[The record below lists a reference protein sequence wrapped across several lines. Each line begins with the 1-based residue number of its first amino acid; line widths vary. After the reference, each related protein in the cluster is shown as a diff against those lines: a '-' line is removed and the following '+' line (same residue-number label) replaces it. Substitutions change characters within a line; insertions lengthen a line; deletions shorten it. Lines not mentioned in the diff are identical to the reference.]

1 MEWEREDQP
10 LADLMEPVARELL
23 GEPNA
28 ALSSKRELRWGSR
41 GSISVDLEKGVWMDH
56 EAGEGGGV
64 LDMLLR
70 WESVSGA
77 EAWEWMERKG
87 ISQPR
92 ANGRDRTRSNVVKLG
107 NIIATYDYTDEGGTF
122 LFQVVRFEPKDFRQ
136 RHRNKAGDWVWDIKG
151 IRRVP
156 FMLPELNAAIGED
169 RTVFVVEGEKDV
181 LNLRALGI
189 PATCNPMGAGAWHSD
204 LDQFFSGAEVVVIA
218 DNDPQA
224 VDKKTGKL
232 RFHKDTGR
240 PVLPGQDH
248 ANHVCEELIDVAKRV
263 RYLDLKTAWP
273 GCPLKG
279 DISDWIVAGGT
290 TEQLYSIADSLH
302 DWTPDTGVPAVPI
315 TFPFPIDGET
325 IPRRQWLI
333 PGFLLRRHLSVLV
346 APAGSGKS
354 LLTLQV
360 AMMGATQMNW
370 GGWHTR
376 QPIRSLVVN
385 SEDDGDEMR
394 RRLFAASQLMQT
406 DMRELR
412 SYIAFAETP
421 ESIIIAK
428 ADSKTK
434 TVVRTPMVES
444 LVRTIIENQ
453 FDLMIVDPFAET
465 FEGDENSNSELKW
478 AAVLWREIAR
488 RTNCSVLLVHHTR
501 KYGAEAGD
509 PGAARGGSALIGVA
523 RIVSTLFGMTEEEAK
538 AFSINTDDRGS
549 YLRFDDAKANLT
561 LVTFAARWFTKET
574 ITLPNAGDHD
584 PPDEVGVLKPWQP
597 PNPFDDL
604 NVAVANKILDT
615 LDRGVFDDDGKATG
629 DPYSLK
635 KSGGSKR
642 WAGQVIQGVMHCSDR
657 DAQKVLNKWLQNG
670 VVEEVAVITT
680 TSKGKARLGLKVN
693 PSARPGQK
701 MAEEML

>member
-1 MEWEREDQP
+1 MES
-10 LADLMEPVARELL
+10 VAREVL
-23 GEPNA
+23 GEPNM

-41 GSISVDLEKGVWMDH
+41 GSVSVDLEKGVWMDH

-64 LDMLLR
+64 LDFLARYENLT
-70 WESVSGA
+70 
-77 EAWEWMERKG
+77 EARDAFEWMERKG
-87 ISQPR
+87 ITKT
-92 ANGRDRTRSNVVKLG
+92 NGHDRGARDASRSNVVKLG
-107 NIIATYDYTDEGGTF
+107 NIISTYDYTDEAGTF

-136 RHRNKAGDWVWDIKG
+136 RHRNAAGDWVWDIKG

-156 FMLPELNAAIGED
+156 FMLPELTEAISED
-169 RTVFVVEGEKDV
+169 RTIFIVEGEKDV
-181 LNLRALGI
+181 LALWAVGI
-189 PATCNPMGAGAWHSD
+189 PATCNPMGAGAWHED
-204 LDQFFSGAEVVVIA
+204 LNSIFTNTDVIVIA

-224 VDKKTGKL
+224 KDKNGKL
-232 RFHKDTGR
+232 RFHKDGR

-248 ANHVCEELIDVAKRV
+248 ANHVCSELDGMARRV
-263 RYLDLKTAWP
+263 RYLDLKQAWP
-273 GCPLKG
+273 GCPWKG
-279 DISDWIVAGGT
+279 DITDWLAAGGAP
-290 TEQLYSIADSLH
+290 EQLYSIADSLR
-302 DWTPDTGVPAVPI
+302 DWTPDSGVPSVPI
-315 TFPFPIDGET
+315 TFPFPIIGED

-333 PGFLLRRHLSVLV
+333 PGFLLRRHVSVLV

-360 AMMGATQMNW
+360 AMMGATQMTW
-370 GGWHTR
+370 GGWHPR
-376 QPIRSLVVN
+376 QSIKSLVVN

-394 RRLFAASQLMQT
+394 RRLYAASQLMAC

-421 ESIIIAK
+421 ESIIIAR

-444 LVRTIIENQ
+444 LVRTIIENN

-488 RTNCSVLLVHHTR
+488 RTNCAVLLVHHTR

-523 RIVSTLFGMTEEEAK
+523 RIVSTLFGMTEAEAK
-538 AFSINTDDRGS
+538 AFAIDPEERGS

-574 ITLPNAGDHD
+574 ITLPNAGDND
-584 PPDEVGVLKPWQP
+584 PPDEVGALKPWRP

-604 NVAVANKILDT
+604 DVAIANKILDAIEF
-615 LDRGVFDDDGKATG
+615 GVVDDDGKATG
-629 DPYSLK
+629 DPYTLK
-635 KSGGSKR
+635 KSGGGKR
-642 WAGQVIQGVMHCSDR
+642 WAGHVIQDRMHCSDR
-657 DAQKVLNKWLQNG
+657 DAQKVLTKWMKNNVL
-670 VVEEVAVITT
+670 EEVATVTS

-693 PSARPGQK
+693 PTARPGQVNEDLA
-701 MAEEML
+701 M